1 MAHKYGSEMSD
12 DMKDYSHHSS
22 VGSNGNCSDLNK
34 PRRPLIENVTN
45 NWQNEKV
52 AFLEQESGFRLCD
65 LDDDSSCPKLIR
77 KASPSRRARRT
88 LLLVLLLLGLALWT
102 WIWYLRPQLEGGWEI
117 EEGFMAQEN
126 GTYGI
131 AKGAHFNGVRMEI
144 LDAGLVPGGV
154 NDPDGKRRL
163 VFVGDIH
170 GCAHELKKLL
180 KKVDFDERMDHLIAV
195 GDTISKG
202 PKNVKVLDK
211 LIKLGAS
218 SVRGNHEDRI
228 LALAPSILE
237 LPFTQSSDETL
248 SNGAAKDAKLLR
260 ELSKHHLKYL
270 KSMPLMLRIPALPM
284 ADKPSRKT
292 KSPLAEDLLVVHAGL
307 VPAVTLEKQDPF
319 FVMNMR
325 AIKTKSHL
333 PTVEAAAKKTKS
345 KPWHHIW
352 GWYNDRLFRKK
363 SLKGFEIWDDL
374 AWDEGWDEERD
385 SSWLGLLG
393 LKSRKKWPKPQVVVY
408 GHHAKAGLQ
417 IDRWSK
423 GLDTGC
429 VRGGKLTAMVLDARG
444 IQKFVSVGCKD
455 YR

>member
-1 MAHKYGSEMSD
+1 M
-12 DMKDYSHHSS
+12 
-22 VGSNGNCSDLNK
+22 V
-34 PRRPLIENVTN
+34 LI
-45 NWQNEKV
+45 
-52 AFLEQESGFRLCD
+52 
-65 LDDDSSCPKLIR
+65 
-77 KASPSRRARRT
+77 
-88 LLLVLLLLGLALWT
+88 LLGLALCA
-102 WIWYLRPQLEGGWEI
+102 WIWYLRPQLDEEWEI
-117 EEGFMAQEN
+117 KEGFMVQEN

-131 AKGAHFNGVRMEI
+131 AKGGHFSGVKMEM
-144 LDAGLVPGGV
+144 LDAELVPGGV
-154 NDPDGKRRL
+154 NDPEGKRRL

-180 KKVDFDERMDHLIAV
+180 KKVDFDEHMDHLIAV

-202 PKNVKVLDK
+202 PKNVEVLDK
-211 LIKLGAS
+211 LIKIGAS

-237 LPFTQSSDETL
+237 TPSTQSSEDAL

-260 ELSKHHLKYL
+260 ALSKHHLKYL
-270 KSMPLMLRIPALPM
+270 ESMPLMLRSPALPM

-345 KPWHHIW
+345 KPWHDIW

-374 AWDEGWDEERD
+374 AWDEGWD
-385 SSWLGLLG
+385 SWLGLLG
-393 LKSRKKWPKPQVVVY
+393 LKSKKNWPKPQVVVY

-444 IQKFVSVGCKD
+444 RQEFVSVGCKD

>member
-1 MAHKYGSEMSD
+1 MANNDTMDMSD
-12 DMKDYSHHSS
+12 EESGYLQHGSAGSRGQYSALKNSQ
-22 VGSNGNCSDLNK
+22 
-34 PRRPLIENVTN
+34 RPLIEHATN
-45 NWQNEKV
+45 RWRNEKAV
-52 AFLEQESGFRLCD
+52 YGAYEEPEVGVCD
-65 LDDDSSCPKLIR
+65 LNSPCSSLAQ
-77 KASPSRRARRT
+77 KALSSRRSRRM
-88 LLLVLLLLGLALWT
+88 LLLVLLLLGLALWV
-102 WIWYLRPQLEGGWEI
+102 WRWYLRPQLEEEWEI
-117 EEGFMAQEN
+117 KEGFMVQEN

-131 AKGAHFNGVRMEI
+131 AKGGHFNGVRMEV
-144 LDAGLVPGGV
+144 LGAELVPGGV
-154 NDPDGKRRL
+154 NDPEGKRRL

-180 KKVDFDERMDHLIAV
+180 KKIDFDERTDHLIAV

-202 PKNVKVLDK
+202 PKNVEVLDK
-211 LIKLGAS
+211 LMKIGAN

-228 LALAPSILE
+228 LALAPSILDFSVTE
-237 LPFTQSSDETL
+237 SSEEAL
-248 SNGAAKDAKLLR
+248 SNKAAKDAKLLR
-260 ELSKHHLKYL
+260 ELSEQHLKYL

-284 ADKPSRKT
+284 ADKPSHKT

-325 AIKTKSHL
+325 AIKTKSHV

-345 KPWHHIW
+345 KPWSRIW

-363 SLKGFEIWDDL
+363 SLKGFEVWDDL
-374 AWDEGWDEERD
+374 AWDEEPE
-385 SSWLGLLG
+385 SWFSLLG
-393 LKSRKKWPKPQVVVY
+393 LKSKKEWPKPQVVVY

-444 IQKFVSVGCKD
+444 RQEFVSVGCKD